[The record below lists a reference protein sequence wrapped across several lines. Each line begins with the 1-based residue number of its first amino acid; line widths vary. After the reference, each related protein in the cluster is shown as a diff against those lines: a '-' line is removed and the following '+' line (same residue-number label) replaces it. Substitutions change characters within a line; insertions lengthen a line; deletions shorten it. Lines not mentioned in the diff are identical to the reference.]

1 MSTGASR
8 GQSSL
13 LRFGCFEILPWDP
26 WLEWWKNDLAG
37 VFWFMEEE
45 EESLDEDERALGR
58 TSRLSWLSTSSEA
71 SRSLPSTA

>member
-26 WLEWWKNDLAG
+26 WLERWKNDLAG

-45 EESLDEDERALGR
+45 EENLDDDEPALGR